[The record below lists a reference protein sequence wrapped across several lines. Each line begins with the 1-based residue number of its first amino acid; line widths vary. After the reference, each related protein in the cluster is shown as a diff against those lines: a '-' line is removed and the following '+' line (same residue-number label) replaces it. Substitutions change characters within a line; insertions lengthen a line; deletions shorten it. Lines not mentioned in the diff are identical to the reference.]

1 MEKRINPD
9 VILVKTEA
17 EIQAQIER
25 GYPVVVGH
33 FHKRSSKEF
42 KNYRKACTAFL
53 DFITLAVIGDN
64 NDVSIPMNEV
74 NIYADGE
81 KRVYKDKMTVRELK
95 KWICIKAL
103 PPIVPYQPKYMKLV
117 FAKDNGVSDH
127 MLLISSKEFLEE
139 RPDVREILEKVK
151 IRIDVLIISLLLNI
165 LLKSLLLIYM
175 IQKRV

>member
-64 NDVSIPMNEV
+64 NDV

-81 KRVYKDKMTVRELK
+81 KRVYKDKMTVKELK

-175 IQKRV
+175 IQKQV